1 MKRIRIYIAVLA
13 VAAAALA
20 DGPLSVSAL
29 LKSADKHDSR
39 EVFVKGKVSKFDQKT
54 SRAGNKYFT
63 LVLKEGDDL
72 LNVYSRGE
80 LKPAVKPGDTV
91 EVRGVFRKEKKLRDF
106 TVKNEVDATEMKD
119 KSYGVKKVE

>member
-1 MKRIRIYIAVLA
+1 MKRIRICIAVLA
-13 VAAAALA
+13 LAGAAIA

-29 LKSADKHDSR
+29 LKNADKHDSR

-54 SRAGNKYFT
+54 SRAGNKYYT
-63 LVLKEGDDL
+63 LVLKEGEEV

-80 LKPAVKPGDTV
+80 LKPPVKAGDTV

-119 KSYGVKKVE
+119 KNYGVKKVD

>member
-1 MKRIRIYIAVLA
+1 MKRARLSLA
-13 VAAAALA
+13 IFALAITALA

-29 LKSADKHDSR
+29 LKAADKHDSR

-63 LVLKEGDDL
+63 LVLKEGEDV

-80 LKPAVKPGDTV
+80 LKPPVKAGDIV

-119 KSYGVKKVE
+119 KNYGVKKVD